1 MIDGVSGTIGGIPAS
16 VYYVSPT
23 QLNVLSPS
31 GLTLGP
37 ATVVVTN
44 NGAVGAAFTTTVVQ
58 SSPSFFYYGSGG
70 LVYPLAVHLNGTL
83 VGDPAVT
90 PGTEKAQ
97 PGETLEMFANGLAP
111 SIGGVVVSVTTFT
124 PTITMTAGNNTI
136 NVLGAAL
143 LYAGEYQINV
153 QMPAN
158 IAAGNYPLTMSVPNG
173 STSTEGVTV
182 TLPVGP

>member
-1 MIDGVSGTIGGIPAS
+1 
-16 VYYVSPT
+16 
-23 QLNVLSPS
+23 
-31 GLTLGP
+31 
-37 ATVVVTN
+37 
-44 NGAVGAAFTTTVVQ
+44 
-58 SSPSFFYYGSGG
+58 
-70 LVYPLAVHLNGTL
+70 
-83 VGDPAVT
+83 
-90 PGTEKAQ
+90 
-97 PGETLEMFANGLAP
+97 
-111 SIGGVVVSVTTFT
+111 
-124 PTITMTAGNNTI
+124 MTAGNNTM